1 MFLNFYRRSSMRTL
15 LAVVVA
21 DVPSEAEVASVEVAE
36 AANSEAAA
44 EASEATE
51 AVVNSAEVVEDIAEK
66 AKVNSEAAEDLAVVG
81 SEGVDEEDL
90 LEVNF
95 KN

>member
-1 MFLNFYRRSSMRTL
+1 
-15 LAVVVA
+15 V
-21 DVPSEAEVASVEVAE
+21 
-36 AANSEAAA
+36 NSEAAA
-44 EASEATE
+44 
-51 AVVNSAEVVEDIAEK
+51 
-66 AKVNSEAAEDLAVVG
+66 DLAVVG

>member
-1 MFLNFYRRSSMRTL
+1 MRTL

-44 EASEATE
+44 EASEVTE
-51 AVVNSAEVVEDIAEK
+51 AAVVNSAEVVEDIAEK

>member
-1 MFLNFYRRSSMRTL
+1 MRIL

-36 AANSEAAA
+36 AANSEAEEVSEVT
-44 EASEATE
+44 EA

-66 AKVNSEAAEDLAVVG
+66 AKVNSEAAEDLAVAG

>member
-1 MFLNFYRRSSMRTL
+1 
-15 LAVVVA
+15 
-21 DVPSEAEVASVEVAE
+21 
-36 AANSEAAA
+36 
-44 EASEATE
+44 
-51 AVVNSAEVVEDIAEK
+51 VNSAEVVEDIAEK
-66 AKVNSEAAEDLAVVG
+66 AKVNSEAAADLAVVG